1 MHSVNHCNHI
11 TIVSLIFVDGRLWDR
26 LWQWPQ
32 ATELLFYRGRRH
44 RICSMV
50 MMKEIDIIGLYIS
63 LSIHSH
69 CFLCDIFFLSMTKS
83 NKMTNDILFCFLLK
97 KKKIYIYMYMYIN
110 IKVKKYILILTLWLL
125 LYIIDIISNIAI

>member
-1 MHSVNHCNHI
+1 M
-11 TIVSLIFVDGRLWDR
+11 IFVDGRSWDR

-50 MMKEIDIIGLYIS
+50 MMKEMDIIGLYIS

-83 NKMTNDILFCFLLK
+83 NKMTNDVLFRFLLK
-97 KKKIYIYMYMYIN
+97 KIYIIYIYIYMYMYVHVCTCIPCMC
-110 IKVKKYILILTLWLL
+110 ICVYTCMCVCWHSLDIWGILLIQHNFT
-125 LYIIDIISNIAI
+125 